1 MKKAHLIPVLFLL
14 IFYSCKQKEKGAADN
29 KIPATSID
37 SFLVTDSSWGMIT
50 AQTDIAKLKAVY
62 GESNLLDIRECDAEC
77 MDSIDVTKLFPGTK
91 NEVTIYWDDTAYHQI
106 IREINC
112 FGDNPDWHSAEGIK
126 MGSGLRDLLAIN
138 GKKISFYGFGWD
150 YSGGVVGY
158 NGGKLEN
165 SFIQYRLGYKEGVKV
180 DQSLYGDTALDSD
193 MPEVQKILDQIYI
206 EWITLNFLRPSAE
219 E

>member
-14 IFYSCKQKEKGAADN
+14 IFYSCKQKENAAAVN
-29 KIPATSID
+29 KIPSTSID

-77 MDSIDVTKLFPGTK
+77 MDSIDVTKLYPGTK

>member
-1 MKKAHLIPVLFLL
+1 MKKAILIPVLFLL
-14 IFYSCKQKEKGAADN
+14 ISYSCKQKEKAAADN
-29 KIPATSID
+29 KIPATGID
-37 SFLVTDSSWGMIT
+37 SFLVTDSSWGMIRS
-50 AQTDIAKLKAVY
+50 QMDIGQLQSVY
-62 GESNLLDIRECDAEC
+62 GKNNLLDIRECDAEC

-91 NEVTIYWDDTAYHQI
+91 NEVTIYWDDTAYHKI

-150 YSGGVVGY
+150 YSGGVVGF

-180 DQSLYGDTALDSD
+180 DNSLYGDTALDSD
-193 MPEVQKILDQIYI
+193 MPEVQKILDQIYV